1 MGGCSQGGSSET
13 MGAEELN
20 EPLAAAD
27 VEQGRARAVSD
38 ITMPGQVDPDKV
50 KNAVFWTVLGF
61 MFSNG
66 VGLSFSFIHPRKHDA
81 MMEFYAGYILEL
93 SLSLDNLFAF
103 YLVFKYF
110 KVVSE
115 KAQNRVLF
123 WGIVGAI
130 VLRAAMVL
138 AGAAA
143 IHEYRPL
150 LLVCAAVLIYSTY
163 QVFFMEEDDEDED
176 LSENS
181 VVKLAQYL
189 VPCGSTY
196 HSSDFVHDGKFTPLM
211 LVLVVIEFS
220 DVVFAVD
227 SVPAIFGI
235 TENTIVV
242 WAACMCAIL
251 CLRSLYTLVV
261 QFVTDLPY
269 MNNAIGIV
277 LFFIALKLI
286 SDVCFGFKWPIGIS
300 LGIVAGILGVGAVL
314 SIQKKAS
321 DLAAEEAEENA

>member
-1 MGGCSQGGSSET
+1 MGIVAQLETATRSE
-13 MGAEELN
+13 MGVDPELA
-20 EPLAAAD
+20 EPLAA
-27 VEQGRARAVSD
+27 GRSRAASD
-38 ITMPGQVDPDKV
+38 ITREGQVDPNKV
-50 KNAVFWTVLGF
+50 RNALFWTGIGF
-61 MFSNG
+61 AFANC
-66 VGLSFSFIHPRKHDA
+66 VGLSFSVFHPRKHEA

-123 WGIVGAI
+123 WGILGAI
-130 VLRAAMVL
+130 ILRAAMVL

-163 QVFFMEEDDEDED
+163 QVFFMDEEDEDED

-181 VVKLAQYL
+181 VVKLAQWL
-189 VPCGSTY
+189 VPVSGTY

-235 TENTIVV
+235 TEDGVVV

-251 CLRSLYTLVV
+251 CLRSLYTLIV
-261 QFVTDLPY
+261 QFVADLEY
-269 MNNAIGIV
+269 MNKAIGLV
-277 LFFIALKLI
+277 LFFIAIK
-286 SDVCFGFKWPIGIS
+286 
-300 LGIVAGILGVGAVL
+300 
-314 SIQKKAS
+314 
-321 DLAAEEAEENA
+321 

>member
-1 MGGCSQGGSSET
+1 MGAAAFKAAVQT

-38 ITMPGQVDPDKV
+38 ITVPGQVDPDKV

-115 KAQNRVLF
+115 RAQNRVLF

-130 VLRAAMVL
+130 VLRAFMV
-138 AGAAA
+138 AVGAAA
-143 IHEYRPL
+143 IHQYRPL

-163 QVFFMEEDDEDED
+163 QVFFMDEDDEDED
-176 LSENS
+176 LSNNS
-181 VVKLAQYL
+181 VVKLAQWL
-189 VPCGSTY
+189 IPVSANY
-196 HSSDFVHDGKFTPLM
+196 HSADFFHDGRATPLL

-235 TENTIVV
+235 TEDPYIV
-242 WAACMCAIL
+242 WAACMCAIM
-251 CLRSLYTLVV
+251 CLRSLYTLIV
-261 QFVTDLPY
+261 QFVADLEY
-269 MNNAIGIV
+269 MNKAIGLV
-277 LFFIALKLI
+277 LFFIAIKLI
-286 SDVCFGFKWPIGIS
+286 LDLCFEIHVSIALS
-300 LGIVAGILGVGAVL
+300 LSFVAGILTAGAIL
-314 SIQKKAS
+314 SILHKQS
-321 DLAAEEAEENA
+321 EEAEEEE

>member
-38 ITMPGQVDPDKV
+38 ITVPGQVDPNKV
-50 KNAVFWTVLGF
+50 RNALGWTVLGF
-61 MFSNG
+61 MLSNA
-66 VGLSFSFIHPRKHDA
+66 VGLSFSFMHPRKHDA

-130 VLRAAMVL
+130 VLRGVMVL

-150 LLVCAAVLIYSTY
+150 LLVCAVVLIYSTY
-163 QVFFMEEDDEDED
+163 QVFFLEEDDEEEA
-176 LSENS
+176 LSDNG
-181 VVKLAQYL
+181 V
-189 VPCGSTY
+189 
-196 HSSDFVHDGKFTPLM
+196 
-211 LVLVVIEFS
+211 
-220 DVVFAVD
+220 VVFAKKL
-227 SVPAIFGI
+227 VPISGGY
-235 TENTIVV
+235 EGS
-242 WAACMCAIL
+242 
-251 CLRSLYTLVV
+251 R
-261 QFVTDLPY
+261 
-269 MNNAIGIV
+269 
-277 LFFIALKLI
+277 FF
-286 SDVCFGFKWPIGIS
+286 
-300 LGIVAGILGVGAVL
+300 
-314 SIQKKAS
+314 
-321 DLAAEEAEENA
+321 

>member
-1 MGGCSQGGSSET
+1 MGIVAQLETATRSE
-13 MGAEELN
+13 MGVDPELA
-20 EPLAAAD
+20 EPLAA
-27 VEQGRARAVSD
+27 GRSRAASD
-38 ITMPGQVDPDKV
+38 ITREGKADPKKV
-50 KNAVFWTVLGF
+50 QNAMIWTAISVVCSLA
-61 MFSNG
+61 
-66 VGLSFSFIHPRKHDA
+66 VGMAFSFAHPRKHDA

-235 TENTIVV
+235 TEDGVVV

-251 CLRSLYTLVV
+251 CLRSLYTLIV
-261 QFVTDLPY
+261 QFVADLEY
-269 MNNAIGIV
+269 MNKAIGLV
-277 LFFIALKLI
+277 LFFIAIKLI
-286 SDVCFGFKWPIGIS
+286 LDLVFEVHITIALS
-300 LGIVAGILGVGAVL
+300 LSFVAGILTSGAIL
-314 SIQKKAS
+314 SIIKKAR
-321 DLAAEEAEENA
+321 DEAEE

>member
-1 MGGCSQGGSSET
+1 MGESHFRN
-13 MGAEELN
+13 MGADGDLA

-38 ITMPGQVDPDKV
+38 ITVPGQVDPDKV
-50 KNAVFWTVLGF
+50 KNALMYTVLGF
-61 MFSNG
+61 IFSNG
-66 VGLSFSFIHPRKHDA
+66 VGLSFSFMHPRKHDA

-196 HSSDFVHDGKFTPLM
+196 HSSDFV
-211 LVLVVIEFS
+211 
-220 DVVFAVD
+220 FAVD

-235 TENTIVV
+235 TEDGVVV

-251 CLRSLYTLVV
+251 CLRSLYTLIV
-261 QFVTDLPY
+261 QFVADLEY
-269 MNNAIGIV
+269 MNKAIGLV
-277 LFFIALKLI
+277 LFFIAIKLI
-286 SDVCFGFKWPIGIS
+286 LDLCFEIHIS
-300 LGIVAGILGVGAVL
+300 IALSLSFVAGILTAGAIL
-314 SIQKKAS
+314 SIIYRS
-321 DLAAEEAEENA
+321 EDDDEEDEE